1 VEQNVFYV
9 KIFYG
14 KKEETEKAKDF
25 LE

>member
-14 KKEETEKAKDF
+14 KKEVIEKAKEF